1 MAMLEPELVP
11 EPLWGLSGRR
21 LLKRSA
27 WNKIRQDIL
36 TEQDSTC
43 AICGDRRDK
52 RMICHEVW
60 DYDDASAVATLGR
73 FDIHCPDCDAVQHIG
88 QTSVRG
94 HGDEAIEHMALVN
107 GTTVHEAQRSVAD
120 AFQTWKRR
128 SGNSWRVDVASGLL
142 ERFPE
147 LDCLVGLEGSPEEG
161 RRRIARRA

>member
-27 WNKIRQDIL
+27 WNKIRRGVL
-36 TEQDSTC
+36 TEQDNTC

-52 RMICHEVW
+52 RMVCHEVW
-60 DYDDASAVATLGR
+60 GYDDASAVATLSG
-73 FDIHCPDCDAVQHIG
+73 FEIHCPDCDAVQHIG
-88 QTSVRG
+88 QTGVRG
-94 HGDEAIEHMALVN
+94 HGSEAIEHMALVN
-107 GTTVHEAQRSVAD
+107 GTTVHEAERSVAD

-128 SGNSWRVDVASGLL
+128 SGNSWRVDVASGVR

-147 LDCLVGLEGSPEEG
+147 LGCLVGLEGSPGEG
-161 RRRIARRA
+161 GRRIARRA